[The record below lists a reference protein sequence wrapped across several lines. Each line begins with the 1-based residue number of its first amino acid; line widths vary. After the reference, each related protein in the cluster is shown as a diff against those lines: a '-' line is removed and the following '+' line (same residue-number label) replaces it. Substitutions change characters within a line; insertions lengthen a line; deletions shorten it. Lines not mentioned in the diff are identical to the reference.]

1 MIRMARRKTKNKQEW
16 RDENFCDVLR
26 NEKNG
31 EAQKSKRLKEWRD
44 ENNLLP

>member
-1 MIRMARRKTKNKQEW
+1 MTRMARRKTKNKQEW

-31 EAQKSKRLKEWRD
+31 EMNITFYLKD
-44 ENNLLP
+44 TI